1 VSARDEGA
9 AGAGGA
15 LVNVGLRRLLFAFAA
30 LTLAEWAFVT
40 ALSIHAYRVGGTLA
54 VGFVGFRFALG
65 AVSTALLA
73 PHVDRRP
80 DVLSRIAVA
89 RTLLLGAAA
98 VCVIGDVAL
107 APVLVVVAID
117 AAASAPYRPAQAR
130 LLPALARAPSEV
142 SAAAAGV
149 STVKT
154 LSQALG
160 ALAGGLLVALVSPGA
175 VMAGAAGAMVVAA
188 LLSHGLGGTRR
199 APGSS
204 PALRAGL
211 AAIPAVLRHR
221 EASPLVLAGGLRTLA
236 RGLWSALLVVVALQ
250 LLDLGSSGVG
260 LLNAAVG
267 AGAVAAVPMTAAL
280 IGPPRLGAPCAL
292 AFVAAGVLLIP
303 VGVFDSAVVAV
314 AVVACWGAAMAVA
327 DATSLSLLHRLLDAA
342 TVSRTVGVMESLK
355 LATEG
360 IGALLA
366 PALVAVL
373 GLRGALVVAGLPLA
387 LVVTASRRRLRRA
400 DAAAAGRGA
409 LARVL
414 HGVPSLRSL
423 DMASLEDVV
432 ARLHPE
438 AAPAGADVVRQGE
451 HGERF
456 YVIESGEA
464 EVLLDGYPIGRL
476 GAGSEFGERAL
487 LRGSAR
493 TATVRAVTP
502 LALQT
507 LDRWD
512 FLSAITGQPAE
523 ELAEAGAP
531 LAAVRERDLSSRPLR
546 DVLGRLTLFA
556 GLDRE
561 HLEQLASAAAVER
574 WPEGAIVVRE
584 GDEGTGFYVVLAGRA
599 EASIAGSAVS
609 ELHPGDSFGEIALL
623 HAVPRTATIRA
634 IEALTNCRIAAAD
647 FLAATSQLSTEPER
661 ASDAPS

>member
-1 VSARDEGA
+1 
-9 AGAGGA
+9 
-15 LVNVGLRRLLFAFAA
+15 
-30 LTLAEWAFVT
+30 
-40 ALSIHAYRVGGTLA
+40 
-54 VGFVGFRFALG
+54 
-65 AVSTALLA
+65 
-73 PHVDRRP
+73 
-80 DVLSRIAVA
+80 
-89 RTLLLGAAA
+89 
-98 VCVIGDVAL
+98 
-107 APVLVVVAID
+107 
-117 AAASAPYRPAQAR
+117 
-130 LLPALARAPSEV
+130 
-142 SAAAAGV
+142 
-149 STVKT
+149 
-154 LSQALG
+154 
-160 ALAGGLLVALVSPGA
+160 
-175 VMAGAAGAMVVAA
+175 
-188 LLSHGLGGTRR
+188 
-199 APGSS
+199 
-204 PALRAGL
+204 
-211 AAIPAVLRHR
+211 
-221 EASPLVLAGGLRTLA
+221 VLASGLRTLA

-267 AGAVAAVPMTAAL
+267 AGAVAAVPMIAAL
-280 IGPPRLGAPCAL
+280 IGRPRLGAPCAL

-355 LATEG
+355 LAAEG
-360 IGALLA
+360 VGALLA

-373 GLRGALVVAGLPLA
+373 GIRGALVIAGLPLP
-387 LVVTASRRRLRRA
+387 LVVTASWPRLRRA

-409 LARVL
+409 LARLL
-414 HGVPSLRSL
+414 HGVPTLRSL

-432 ARLHPE
+432 ARVHPE
-438 AAPAGADVVRQGE
+438 SAPAGADVVRQGE
-451 HGERF
+451 RGDRF
-456 YVIESGEA
+456 YVIESGAA

-476 GAGSEFGERAL
+476 RAGSEFGERAL
-487 LRGSAR
+487 LRGSSR

-512 FLSAITGQPAE
+512 FLSAITGQPAD
-523 ELAEAGAP
+523 ELADAP
-531 LAAVRERDLSSRPLR
+531 LAAVGERDLSSRPLR

-574 WPEGAIVVRE
+574 WAEGAIVVRE

-623 HAVPRTATIRA
+623 HAVPRTATVRA
-634 IEALTNCRIAAAD
+634 IEALTTCRIAAAD
-647 FLAATSQLSTEPER
+647 FLAATSQPSTEPER